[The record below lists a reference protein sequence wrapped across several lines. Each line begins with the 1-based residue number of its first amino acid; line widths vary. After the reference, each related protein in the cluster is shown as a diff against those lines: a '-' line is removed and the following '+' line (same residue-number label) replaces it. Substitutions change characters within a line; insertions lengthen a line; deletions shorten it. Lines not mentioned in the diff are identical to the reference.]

1 MSTMIAVLLIF
12 FMLIHAGSGN
22 NEQCSSSMNDGT
34 NIIIDRYVPL
44 GQHFNF
50 SCDAYERI
58 KQKYLQIIS
67 VQWLYRCQKDS
78 FILDNNPNSRFV
90 YDQNE
95 YFLIGYDIQSIH
107 EGILECH
114 VLYKNSL
121 TNESNLESSTINLKV
136 QDCNEKIDSNASH
149 ALRNPCQFG
158 QCQVVSAKL
167 GGIKHEKL
175 YCDCFDQYTG
185 LYCDGLFF

>member
-1 MSTMIAVLLIF
+1 MIAFLLIF
-12 FMLIHAGSGN
+12 FMLIHAGTGN
-22 NEQCSSSMNDGT
+22 NDQCSSSSMNDDT

-121 TNESNLESSTINLKV
+121 TNVSNLESSTINLTMGT
-136 QDCNEKIDSNASH
+136 S
-149 ALRNPCQFG
+149 
-158 QCQVVSAKL
+158 
-167 GGIKHEKL
+167 
-175 YCDCFDQYTG
+175 
-185 LYCDGLFF
+185 